1 MSITVGAVLGTIAGI
16 SAIGIAMNAI
26 HAEWIKRKTLR
37 QEPHFEEGQR
47 LMITQKIVKYKGQ
60 SGRRAGKFLAYRD
73 FGTDDR
79 VFIGFAVCNP
89 TDRYNRDEEHVL
101 AYTRAV
107 ECYENPLRIPKGL
120 EEEFLAFYDRCE
132 RYFGEGYLPTN
143 YFLFN
148 NQTEKYD
155 AVTVDSY
162 LYNDGE
168 DDDRWH
174 REYYFD
180 VTEPETYNG
189 IQLHEDCEPDH

>member
-16 SAIGIAMNAI
+16 TAIGIAMNAI

-37 QEPHFEEGQR
+37 PEPQFEEGQR
-47 LMITQKIVKYKGQ
+47 IMITQKIVKYKGE
-60 SGRRAGKFLAYRD
+60 SGRRVGKFVAYRD

-89 TDRYNRDEEHVL
+89 KDRYNRDEEHVL

-143 YFLFN
+143 YYLYN

-155 AVTVDSY
+155 AVTVEYVLCSDS
-162 LYNDGE
+162 E
-168 DDDRWH
+168 SPEWWK
-174 REYYFD
+174 EYYFELPE
-180 VTEPETYNG
+180 TETYNG